1 MLTYTLDREAGPLY
15 EALYRGIRGDIL
27 EGRLMPGEKLPS
39 KRALADHL
47 KISKVTVETAYAQL
61 VAEGYIRSQEKV
73 GYFVEAVEQGQA
85 PAYRRALELPEAPR
99 PVWEAD
105 FTANNLPAEAF
116 PFSVW
121 AKLQREVLLD
131 YGAELLGPV
140 PPGGAYVLRQAIADY
155 LYGFR
160 SMTVSPDQILVGAG
174 TDFLYNLLIQLLG
187 RDKCY
192 GVEDPGYG
200 KIRQVYE
207 AAGVPCLPVPLDGDG
222 IRIDRL
228 GEAQV
233 LHLSPSHHFPT
244 GIVTPIGRRQ
254 ALLEWAEGGEGR
266 YLIEDDYDSE
276 FRLAGRPIPTLQSID
291 RAGKVIYLNS
301 FTKSIAPAIRISYL
315 VLPPEL
321 MEEFR
326 RRLGFYACTVPSF
339 EQYTL
344 ARFLSRGY
352 FEKVLPGSAGPAH
365 CRLVPC
371 QLLPSGGDPGAGRGP
386 SFPPPGPDSPP
397 RPGSEGAVRPGGDP
411 NFLPVRLQPA
421 GEPRRFPLPSGQL
434 HRLRRKRCPG
444 APDPSGGG
452 AERLDGIS
460 VSVWTLPLSLRP
472 DVKTERL
479 QPFRFDEEILKS
491 FGQLRS
497 LGAGGA
503 ENGFRIG
510 SHGVQA
516 VCRHN
521 RTGRCRKILPWLAGS
536 GCPFPDGTLRK
547 RCPGW

>member
-222 IRIDRL
+222 IRIDGL

-352 FEKVLPGSAGPAH
+352 FEKHINRMKKYYRGQRDRLIAALSHASFSRQVEILEQDAGLH
-365 CRLVPC
+365 F
-371 QLLPSGGDPGAGRGP
+371 LLR
-386 SFPPPGPDSPP
+386 
-397 RPGSEGAVRPGGDP
+397 VRT
-411 NFLPVRLQPA
+411 
-421 GEPRRFPLPSGQL
+421 
-434 HRLRRKRCPG
+434 H
-444 APDPSGGG
+444 
-452 AERLDGIS
+452 
-460 VSVWTLPLSLRP
+460 RP
-472 DVKTERL
+472 DRDLKALCAQAGIRIFCLSDYNQRENPADSHCLVVNYTGFDGNAAPELLTRL
-479 QPFRFDEEILKS
+479 EAALKDWMES
-491 FGQLRS
+491 
-497 LGAGGA
+497 
-503 ENGFRIG
+503 
-510 SHGVQA
+510 
-516 VCRHN
+516 
-521 RTGRCRKILPWLAGS
+521 P
-536 GCPFPDGTLRK
+536 
-547 RCPGW
+547 

>member
-1 MLTYTLDREAGPLY
+1 M
-15 EALYRGIRGDIL
+15 
-27 EGRLMPGEKLPS
+27 
-39 KRALADHL
+39 
-47 KISKVTVETAYAQL
+47 
-61 VAEGYIRSQEKV
+61 
-73 GYFVEAVEQGQA
+73 
-85 PAYRRALELPEAPR
+85 
-99 PVWEAD
+99 
-105 FTANNLPAEAF
+105 
-116 PFSVW
+116 
-121 AKLQREVLLD
+121 
-131 YGAELLGPV
+131 
-140 PPGGAYVLRQAIADY
+140 LRQAIADY

-352 FEKVLPGSAGPAH
+352 FEKHINRMKKYYRGQRDRLIAALSHASFSRQVEILEQDAGLH
-365 CRLVPC
+365 F
-371 QLLPSGGDPGAGRGP
+371 LLR
-386 SFPPPGPDSPP
+386 
-397 RPGSEGAVRPGGDP
+397 VRT
-411 NFLPVRLQPA
+411 
-421 GEPRRFPLPSGQL
+421 
-434 HRLRRKRCPG
+434 H
-444 APDPSGGG
+444 
-452 AERLDGIS
+452 
-460 VSVWTLPLSLRP
+460 RP
-472 DVKTERL
+472 DRDLKALCAQAGIRIFCLSDYNQRENPADSHCLVVNYTGFDGNAAPELLTRL
-479 QPFRFDEEILKS
+479 EAALKDWMES
-491 FGQLRS
+491 
-497 LGAGGA
+497 
-503 ENGFRIG
+503 
-510 SHGVQA
+510 
-516 VCRHN
+516 
-521 RTGRCRKILPWLAGS
+521 P
-536 GCPFPDGTLRK
+536 
-547 RCPGW
+547 

>member
-1 MLTYTLDREAGPLY
+1 MLTYTLDRASGPLY
-15 EALYRGIRGDIL
+15 EALYQGIRGDIL
-27 EGRLMPGEKLPS
+27 EGRLAPGEKLPS

-61 VAEGYIRSQEKV
+61 AAEGYIRSQEKV
-73 GYFVEAVEQGQA
+73 GYFVEAVEQRRV
-85 PAYRRALELPEAPR
+85 PAVVSTPER
-99 PVWEAD
+99 TETSEPVWAAD
-105 FTANNLPAEAF
+105 FTSNNLPAEAF

-121 AKLQREVLLD
+121 ARLQREVLLD

-140 PPGGAYVLRQAIADY
+140 HPGGAEVLRRAIADY

-187 RDKCY
+187 RDKCF

-207 AAGVPCLPVPLDGDG
+207 AAGVACLPVPLDGDG
-222 IRIDRL
+222 IRVDCL
-228 GEAQV
+228 GQAQV
-233 LHLSPSHHFPT
+233 VHLSPSHHFPT

-254 ALLEWAEGGEGR
+254 ALLEWAEAEEGR

-291 RAGKVIYLNS
+291 HAGKVIYLNS

-321 MEEFR
+321 MGQFR

-352 FEKVLPGSAGPAH
+352 FEKHINRMKKYYRGQRDRLIAALSQASFFRQVEILEQDAGLHFLLRVRTRLPDRDLKALCAQAGIRILCLSDYSQRQNPADSHCLVVNYTGFDGDRAPELLARLETVLAN
-365 CRLVPC
+365 RT
-371 QLLPSGGDPGAGRGP
+371 Q
-386 SFPPPGPDSPP
+386 
-397 RPGSEGAVRPGGDP
+397 E
-411 NFLPVRLQPA
+411 
-421 GEPRRFPLPSGQL
+421 EP
-434 HRLRRKRCPG
+434 
-444 APDPSGGG
+444 
-452 AERLDGIS
+452 
-460 VSVWTLPLSLRP
+460 
-472 DVKTERL
+472 KTEPA
-479 QPFRFDEEILKS
+479 QGP
-491 FGQLRS
+491 GRS
-497 LGAGGA
+497 
-503 ENGFRIG
+503 
-510 SHGVQA
+510 V
-516 VCRHN
+516 
-521 RTGRCRKILPWLAGS
+521 GRS
-536 GCPFPDGTLRK
+536 GHR
-547 RCPGW
+547 

>member
-1 MLTYTLDREAGPLY
+1 MLTYTLDRASGPLY
-15 EALYRGIRGDIL
+15 EALYQGIRGDIL
-27 EGRLMPGEKLPS
+27 EGRLAPGEKLPS

-73 GYFVEAVEQGQA
+73 GYFVEAVEQRRV
-85 PAYRRALELPEAPR
+85 PAFVSTPELAETSEPA
-99 PVWEAD
+99 WAAD

-121 AKLQREVLLD
+121 ARLQREVLLD

-140 PPGGAYVLRQAIADY
+140 PPGGAEVLRRAIADY

-192 GVEDPGYG
+192 AVEDPGYG

-207 AAGVPCLPVPLDGDG
+207 AAGVTCLPVPLDGDG
-222 IRIDRL
+222 IRVDCL
-228 GEAQV
+228 DQAQV
-233 LHLSPSHHFPT
+233 VHLSPSHHFPT
-244 GIVTPIGRRQ
+244 GTVIPIARRQ
-254 ALLEWAEGGEGR
+254 ALLEWAEAEEGR

-291 RAGKVIYLNS
+291 HAGKVIYLNS

-321 MEEFR
+321 MGKFR
-326 RRLGFYACTVPSF
+326 QRLGFYACTVPSF

-352 FEKVLPGSAGPAH
+352 FEKHINRMKKYYRGQRD
-365 CRLVPC
+365 RLIAALS
-371 QLLPSGGDPGAGRGP
+371 QA
-386 SFPPPGPDSPP
+386 SF
-397 RPGSEGAVRPGGDP
+397 
-411 NFLPVRLQPA
+411 
-421 GEPRRFPLPSGQL
+421 SGQ
-434 HRLRRKRCPG
+434 
-444 APDPSGGG
+444 
-452 AERLDGIS
+452 
-460 VSVWTLPLSLRP
+460 V
-472 DVKTERL
+472 
-479 QPFRFDEEILKS
+479 EILEQDAGLH
-491 FGQLRS
+491 FLLRVRTR
-497 LGAGGA
+497 LPDRDLKALCARAGI
-503 ENGFRIG
+503 RILCL
-510 SHGVQA
+510 SDYSQ
-516 VCRHN
+516 RHN
-521 RTGRCRKILPWLAGS
+521 PADSHCLVVNYTGFDGNRAMELLTRLEAVLTDRMQEEPEPEPAQKS
-536 GCPFPDGTLRK
+536 GCGV
-547 RCPGW
+547 G

>member
-1 MLTYTLDREAGPLY
+1 MWKQWSR
-15 EALYRGIRGDIL
+15 
-27 EGRLMPGEKLPS
+27 GRL
-39 KRALADHL
+39 R
-47 KISKVTVETAYAQL
+47 
-61 VAEGYIRSQEKV
+61 
-73 GYFVEAVEQGQA
+73 
-85 PAYRRALELPEAPR
+85 PEAPR

-326 RRLGFYACTVPSF
+326 HRLGFYACTVPSF

-352 FEKVLPGSAGPAH
+352 FEKHINRMKKYYRGQRDRLIAALSHASFSRQVEILEQDAGLH
-365 CRLVPC
+365 F
-371 QLLPSGGDPGAGRGP
+371 LLR
-386 SFPPPGPDSPP
+386 
-397 RPGSEGAVRPGGDP
+397 VRT
-411 NFLPVRLQPA
+411 
-421 GEPRRFPLPSGQL
+421 
-434 HRLRRKRCPG
+434 H
-444 APDPSGGG
+444 
-452 AERLDGIS
+452 
-460 VSVWTLPLSLRP
+460 RP
-472 DVKTERL
+472 DRDLKALCAQAGIRIFCLSDYNQRENPADSHCLVVNYTGFDGNAAPELLTRL
-479 QPFRFDEEILKS
+479 EAALEDWMESP
-491 FGQLRS
+491 
-497 LGAGGA
+497 
-503 ENGFRIG
+503 
-510 SHGVQA
+510 
-516 VCRHN
+516 
-521 RTGRCRKILPWLAGS
+521 
-536 GCPFPDGTLRK
+536 
-547 RCPGW
+547 

>member
-1 MLTYTLDREAGPLY
+1 MLTYTLDRKAGPLY
-15 EALYRGIRGDIL
+15 EALYQGIRGDIL
-27 EGRLMPGEKLPS
+27 EGRLLPGEKLPS

-61 VAEGYIRSQEKV
+61 AAEGYIRSQEKV
-73 GYFVEAVEQGQA
+73 GYFVEAVEQGKA
-85 PAYRRALELPEAPR
+85 PAQRWVLELPEAPR

-140 PPGGAYVLRQAIADY
+140 PPGGAYALRQAIADY

-207 AAGVPCLPVPLDGDG
+207 AAGVSCLPVPLDDDG
-222 IRIDRL
+222 IRVDRL
-228 GEAQV
+228 GDARV

-244 GIVTPIGRRQ
+244 GIVTPIARRQ
-254 ALLEWAEGGEGR
+254 ALLEWAGAEEGR

-321 MEEFR
+321 MGEFQ

-352 FEKVLPGSAGPAH
+352 FEKHINRMKKYYRGQRDRLIAALSRASFSRRVEILEQDAGLH
-365 CRLVPC
+365 F
-371 QLLPSGGDPGAGRGP
+371 LLR
-386 SFPPPGPDSPP
+386 
-397 RPGSEGAVRPGGDP
+397 VRT
-411 NFLPVRLQPA
+411 
-421 GEPRRFPLPSGQL
+421 S
-434 HRLRRKRCPG
+434 
-444 APDPSGGG
+444 
-452 AERLDGIS
+452 
-460 VSVWTLPLSLRP
+460 RP
-472 DVKTERL
+472 DRDLKALCARAGIRIFCLSDYSQRENPADSHCLVVNYTGFNGNAAPELLNRL
-479 QPFRFDEEILKS
+479 EAALE
-491 FGQLRS
+491 
-497 LGAGGA
+497 
-503 ENGFRIG
+503 
-510 SHGVQA
+510 
-516 VCRHN
+516 
-521 RTGRCRKILPWLAGS
+521 
-536 GCPFPDGTLRK
+536 
-547 RCPGW
+547 GWVELQ